1 MITIKTPEE
10 IELMR
15 QGGKIA
21 SAVLAKVIAN
31 IKVGVKLSDL
41 DKIAEESIA
50 QNNAL
55 PSFKRV
61 HGYKFATCINVN
73 EGIVHGI
80 PNETEIC
87 KGDLVKIDLG
97 VFYKGFNTDVSYSV
111 EVEANNEES
120 FLSTGKKAL
129 EHAVLKCV
137 SGNKI
142 GDISNAIQSV
152 IEAGG
157 YSVSREL
164 VGHGVGRELHEDP
177 DILGYGVA
185 GSGKLIKE
193 GMVFAIEVI
202 YQKGNPQIFVEKDGW
217 TIRTRD
223 RSLAG
228 LFEQT
233 VAVTGNGPEVLTS
246 FLRGC

>member
-1 MITIKTPEE
+1 MIVIKTLEE

-15 QGGKIA
+15 QGGKI
-21 SAVLAKVIAN
+21 SSTVLAKVIEN

-41 DKIAEESIA
+41 NTIADELIA
-50 QNNAL
+50 QNSAL

-61 HGYKFATCINVN
+61 HGYKFATCININ

-80 PNETEIC
+80 PNETVIK

-97 VFYKGFNTDVSYSV
+97 VFYKSFNTDVSYTI
-111 EVEANNEES
+111 EVETNNEET
-120 FLSTGKKAL
+120 FLNTGKEAL
-129 EHAVLKCV
+129 KHAVAKCV
-137 SGNKI
+137 SGNRI
-142 GDISNAIQSV
+142 GDISNAIQV
-152 IEAGG
+152 IVEGGG

-164 VGHGVGRELHEDP
+164 IGHGVGRELHEDP
-177 DILGYGVA
+177 DILGYGIA

-202 YQKGNPQIFVEKDGW
+202 YQKGRPEIVVDKDGW
-217 TIRTRD
+217 TIRTKD

-233 VAVTGNGPEVLTS
+233 VAVTSSGPEVLTS
-246 FLRGC
+246 F